1 MQSESKTPNGRPQ
14 TGDHHGGKFHATHPK
29 VETRLPMDQ
38 KRRLDRLLKK
48 RGEHLNEFL
57 IDCLDVMERQLPAD
71 GERVRVDVPEDHI
84 QRAAMACRWFV
95 GNWDQLSQAA
105 KAAAEPLDIL
115 QYRRAWGQWQDSV
128 DFFEG
133 ILREYQ
139 RRARH
144 ATGQTGRPSGN

>member
-1 MQSESKTPNGRPQ
+1 MAQSKDNGTPHSGPRHD
-14 TGDHHGGKFHATHPK
+14 TIFHMEHPK
-29 VETRLPMDQ
+29 VSTRLAIDQ

-48 RGEHLNEFL
+48 RAQHFNEFL
-57 IDCLDVMERQLPAD
+57 VDCLDVMERQLPAD
-71 GERVRVDVPEDHI
+71 GERVRLDIPEDHA
-84 QRAAMACRWFV
+84 QRATMACQWFV

-144 ATGQTGRPSGN
+144 ATGQTGRPPGN